1 MTDARRFLS
10 AFRTTLT
17 LAALVLAAACSRP
30 APPRTYPLHGQVI
43 AIDNA
48 KHTLTIKH
56 DDITGLMPGMTM
68 SFPVADPALLQGR
81 EPGEIVDATLEVS
94 QELGRI
100 ASVTRVGFEALPTNT
115 NAALMAEGVLGVGD
129 QVPDTALIDQ
139 SDKRRALAE
148 WRGSATLL
156 TFIYTRCPLPNFC
169 PLLDS
174 HFARLQQ
181 AILADTTL
189 RDKARLISVTFDPDH
204 DTPAVLAAHAATLKA
219 NPAVWTFMTGDRGTL
234 DRLAARLGI
243 GVIRSDSD
251 PFITHNLRTILIAP
265 DGRIAH
271 IYSGSEWNTAEIVA
285 DLRTAAGARV
295 P

>member
-1 MTDARRFLS
+1 LRVIK
-10 AFRTTLT
+10 T
-17 LAALVLAAACSRP
+17 LALAVLIGAAACTRP
-30 APPRTYPLHGQVI
+30 APPRTYPLHGQII

-56 DDITGLMPGMTM
+56 EDIDGLMPGMTM
-68 SFPVADPALLQGR
+68 SFPVADPALMTGR

-94 QELGRI
+94 DALARI
-100 ASVTRVGFEALPTNT
+100 ASVPRVGFAALPTNT
-115 NAALMAEGVLGVGD
+115 NAAMMAEGVLNVGD
-129 QVPDTALIDQ
+129 DVPDTALIDQ

-156 TFIYTRCPLPNFC
+156 TFIYKSCPLPNFC

-181 AILADTTL
+181 AILADAAL
-189 RDKARLISVTFDPDH
+189 KSKAKLISVTFDPEH
-204 DTPAVLAAHAATLKA
+204 DTPAVLAAHAAKLNA
-219 NPAVWTFMTGDRGTL
+219 NPDVWTFVTGDRGTL
-234 DRLAARLGI
+234 DRLAARFGV

-251 PFITHNLRTILIAP
+251 PFITHNLRTILLGP
-265 DGRIAH
+265 DGRIAQ
-271 IYSGSEWNTAEIVA
+271 IYSGSEWNTATVLA
-285 DLRTAAGARV
+285 DLRTAAGVRV